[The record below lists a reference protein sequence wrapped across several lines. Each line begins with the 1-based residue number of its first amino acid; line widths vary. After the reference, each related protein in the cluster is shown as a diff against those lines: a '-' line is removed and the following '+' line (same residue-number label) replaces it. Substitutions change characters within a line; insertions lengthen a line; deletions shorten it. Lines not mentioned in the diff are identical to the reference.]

1 MTVMACDDSLKEIR
15 GLPVSNAV
23 DSLSAL
29 VEALKSGDE
38 DATRAL
44 ISPDFVIHLDGGMPY
59 GGTYYGPDGFL
70 KLTATVFTAWG
81 GSDFEPQYQL
91 TDETGSRVCTVV
103 RFTGRPEGSSETL
116 ETMLSEIW
124 EFRNGRAV
132 EARVWYFD
140 TDRLS
145 KAITVAT

>member
-1 MTVMACDDSLKEIR
+1 MSSATEL
-15 GLPVSNAV
+15 
-23 DSLSAL
+23 LSAL
-29 VEALKSGDE
+29 VDALKAGDE
-38 DATRAL
+38 QATRAL

-59 GGTYYGPDGFL
+59 GGSYHGPDGFL
-70 KLTATVFTAWG
+70 KLTTTVFSAWG

-103 RFTGRPEGSSETL
+103 RFTGKPEGSSETL

-124 EFRNGRAV
+124 EFRNDQAV

-145 KAITVAT
+145 IALSGAN

>member
-1 MTVMACDDSLKEIR
+1 MS
-15 GLPVSNAV
+15 SAV
-23 DSLSAL
+23 DLLSAL
-29 VEALKSGDE
+29 VDALKAGDE
-38 DATRAL
+38 QATRAL

-59 GGTYYGPDGFL
+59 GGSYHGPDGFL
-70 KLTATVFTAWG
+70 ELTTTVFSAWG

-91 TDETGSRVCTVV
+91 TDESGSRVCTVV
-103 RFTGRPEGSSETL
+103 RFTGKPGGSSETL

-124 EFRNGRAV
+124 EFRNDQAV

-145 KAITVAT
+145 KAMSGAN